1 MAVGNRQLAK
11 TRNKY
16 PVTSN
21 QQQDVSENLKDILS
35 HLSPEIDQETL
46 LLYLKDKLT
55 AEKKQKKKK
64 KLLENEFAE
73 DAVEGLQTI
82 KDKQHI
88 NYMVE
93 MLNRDLKKK
102 LAKKQQRR
110 EKMRIKDQS
119 WMYISLIILILLI
132 VIAYIVIRKPLSGQ

>member
-1 MAVGNRQLAK
+1 M
-11 TRNKY
+11 
-16 PVTSN
+16 
-21 QQQDVSENLKDILS
+21 SENLKDILS
-35 HLSPEIDQETL
+35 HLSSEIDQETL
-46 LLYLKDKLT
+46 LLYLQDKLT
-55 AEKKQKKKK
+55 AEKKHEVEK
-64 KLLENEFAE
+64 KLLENEFAG

-102 LAKKQQRR
+102 LAKKKQRR

-119 WMYISLIILILLI
+119 WIYISLIILIFLI
-132 VIAYIVIRKPLSGQ
+132 VIAYIVIRRSLPGH